1 MCKKQEAEENNLSV
15 EEPDPHLQSRF
26 KRRSSPEGRSS
37 RRAQLAGRPAGP
49 PTEQGAQDPGPAG
62 DRAAAPDAD
71 GARWPPGACQVC
83 AKTSQGPIS
92 KEQKQ
97 MSRQRAPSPLPQ
109 NHEHPRGRRAAGPP
123 TEAVLPVPDS
133 SGPRRP
139 EKLSGG
145 TEPPPRTRPPCPR
158 RPPLEHRPR
167 AREPPAGGAAGS
179 CHLRRPAEPG
189 LWQRARP
196 TQTLPTISS
205 AK

>member
-1 MCKKQEAEENNLSV
+1 M
-15 EEPDPHLQSRF
+15 QSRF

-49 PTEQGAQDPGPAG
+49 PTEQGAQDPGRQATEQQPQTRTEPAG
-62 DRAAAPDAD
+62 R
-71 GARWPPGACQVC
+71 
-83 AKTSQGPIS
+83 
-92 KEQKQ
+92 
-97 MSRQRAPSPLPQ
+97 RAPVRCVLRPPKGPSPRSRSGCPGKGLPLHSHKTT
-109 NHEHPRGRRAAGPP
+109 NTREAAGPP